1 MSFGD
6 NTDGGCSLW
15 SVFLM
20 RSFGGSGWL
29 GGLEGFLV
37 YLVER
42 RADFLRLTAT
52 VGSDVLGL
60 LVGRWRDWLR
70 S

>member
-20 RSFGGSGWL
+20 RVFGGSGWL

-42 RADFLRLTAT
+42 RADFLRLTEK
-52 VGSDVLGL
+52 VGSAVLGL